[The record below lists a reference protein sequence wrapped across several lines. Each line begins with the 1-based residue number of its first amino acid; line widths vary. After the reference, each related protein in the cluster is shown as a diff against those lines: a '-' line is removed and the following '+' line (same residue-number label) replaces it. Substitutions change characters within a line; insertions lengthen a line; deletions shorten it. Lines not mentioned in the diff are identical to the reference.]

1 MPAEGGD
8 RPPLPNFDREL
19 VDVSAKQLKY
29 AHENGMTRW
38 VGIRLVKVWDG
49 HVWVSPEERFGEV
62 RQRKRDKAA
71 FENFDAEAPDA
82 QVELARAM
90 DTEKLRGRLG
100 SVHCVGHGCGQQHGG
115 DWRVLG
121 IRGAPKRDADGRQGG
136 SCGGRCAEDGN
147 GRRRAGCG
155 LEHAATNMRQLCRIR
170 ANRRFRP
177 PTKVALLF
185 REQLV
190 PDITGRGRQ
199 SNAARLPPDSFVDL
213 VLVANGQGTGCFSG
227 DKDRVTHLFARATVL

>member
-19 VDVSAKQLKY
+19 VDVSAKQLKC

-38 VGIRLVKVWDG
+38 VGIRVVKVWDG

-115 DWRVLG
+115 DWRGLG
-121 IRGAPKRDADGRQGG
+121 IGRPKRDADGRQEG
-136 SCGGRCAEDGN
+136 SCGGRRAEDGD
-147 GRRRAGCG
+147 GRRRAGSG
-155 LEHAATNMRQLCRIR
+155 LEHAPTSMRQLWRIR

-177 PTKVALLF
+177 PTEAALLF
-185 REQLV
+185 RKQLI

-199 SNAARLPPDSFVDL
+199 SNAARLPPNSSVDL

-227 DKDRVTHLFARATVL
+227 DKDRVTHFFARATVL